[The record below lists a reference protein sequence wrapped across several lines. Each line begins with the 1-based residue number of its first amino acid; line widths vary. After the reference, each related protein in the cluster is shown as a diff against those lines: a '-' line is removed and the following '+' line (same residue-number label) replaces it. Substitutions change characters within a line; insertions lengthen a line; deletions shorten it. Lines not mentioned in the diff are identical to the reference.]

1 MTAPSVVTWR
11 GRQVAVQGRWRFAP
25 SGEED
30 MNDET
35 WANMHTDN
43 RVLFHVI

>member
-11 GRQVAVQGRWRFAP
+11 GRQVAVYGLWRFA
-25 SGEED
+25 SGGEEE
-30 MNDET
+30 MSDET

-43 RVLFHVI
+43 RVLFYVI